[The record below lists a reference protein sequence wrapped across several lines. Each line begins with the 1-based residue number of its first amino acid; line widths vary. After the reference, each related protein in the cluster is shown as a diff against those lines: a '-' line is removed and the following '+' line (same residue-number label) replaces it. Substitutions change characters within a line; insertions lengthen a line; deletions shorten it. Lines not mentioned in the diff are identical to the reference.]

1 MAFQIGNV
9 TLRHGLLLAP
19 MAGVTDYAFRALCI
33 ACGAEYTVSE
43 MVSAKAMHYR
53 DEKTAL
59 LARIRREELPMAV
72 QLFGSEPAILS
83 EAAVLLTEGSYRGCI
98 SESPPSAI
106 DLNMGCPVRKVVSNG
121 EGSALMK
128 DPHKIYDIVRAV
140 CRATALPVTVKIRAG
155 WDAAHKNAVEVAL
168 AAEEAGAAALT
179 VHGRT
184 REQLYRPPVDYEI
197 IARVKDALYIPVI
210 ANGGI
215 FSAEDAL
222 RVRRITGCDGLMI
235 ARGAEGNPM
244 IFSEIRAA
252 LEGKSYQ
259 NPSSHELL
267 CIARKHVE
275 LLCRDKG
282 ENVGVREA
290 RKHLAWYVRG
300 LRGAAAF
307 RGKINSAATAEAL
320 FELLSLIEE
329 EQTKTSEP

>member
-9 TLRHGLLLAP
+9 TLQNGLMLAP

-59 LARIRREELPMAV
+59 LARVRRAELPMAV
-72 QLFGSEPAILS
+72 QLFGSEPAILA
-83 EAAVLLTEGSYRGCI
+83 EAALLLTTGDYRGCV
-98 SESPPSAI
+98 SEVTPSAI
-106 DLNMGCPVRKVVSNG
+106 DLNMGCPVRKIVTNG

-128 DPHKIYDIVRAV
+128 DPHKVYDIVRAV
-140 CRATALPVTVKIRAG
+140 ARATHLPVTVKIRAG
-155 WDAAHKNAVEVAL
+155 WDSAHINAVEIAQ

-184 REQLYRPPVDYEI
+184 REQLYRPPVDYTV
-197 IARVKDALYIPVI
+197 IAKVKNALHIPVI

-215 FSAEDAL
+215 FSAADAL
-222 RVRRITGCDGLMI
+222 SVKKETGCDGLMI

-252 LEGKSYQ
+252 LNHENYTPPTEK
-259 NPSSHELL
+259 ELL
-267 CIARKHVE
+267 GMARKHVS
-275 LLCRDKG
+275 LLCEDKG

-290 RKHLAWYVRG
+290 RKHLAWYVKG
-300 LRGAAAF
+300 IKGAASF
-307 RGKINSAATAEAL
+307 RGEVNTALTKERL
-320 FELLSLIEE
+320 MQLLDRLEESLG
-329 EQTKTSEP
+329 